1 MYVQTYVCDLFCVLI
16 DVTPFIFY
24 THTHILIVTSS
35 TVLGLKWKQWK
46 IASIEQYM
54 G

>member
-1 MYVQTYVCDLFCVLI
+1 MLCAYRCHTIYF
-16 DVTPFIFY
+16 FI
-24 THTHILIVTSS
+24 HTHILMVTSS

-46 IASIEQYM
+46 ISSIEQYM